1 LESRGQANNE
11 TWLALEPLTGRT
23 HQLRVHCAAM
33 GWPVVGDN
41 IYGNAPRIGGPVLH
55 LQSRE
60 VVVPLYKK
68 RDPIRV
74 TATPPEHMRER
85 LKACGW
91 IEELK
96 PAAIPVIVQSNQ

>member
-1 LESRGQANNE
+1 
-11 TWLALEPLTGRT
+11 
-23 HQLRVHCAAM
+23 
-33 GWPVVGDN
+33 
-41 IYGNAPRIGGPVLH
+41 LH
-55 LQSRE
+55 LQSHE

-74 TATPPEHMRER
+74 IAPPPEHMHER

-96 PAAIPVIVQSNQ
+96 PAAMAATARPNQ